1 MVDLERVPLVGPRAP
16 VLHDAPLGD
25 DADLLPRVNL
35 KEARRRGLEAEVEE
49 IRKRV
54 VLSLAA
60 EERLDGLKMR
70 RLSAVFR
77 QSSVVRDSRVRV
89 HAQKELGP
97 VVVARD

>member
-1 MVDLERVPLVGPRAP
+1 M
-16 VLHDAPLGD
+16 LHDAPLGD

-77 QSSVVRDSRVRV
+77 QSWQLNVGLVTV
-89 HAQKELGP
+89 HP
-97 VVVARD
+97 D

>member
-49 IRKRV
+49 IRERV

-60 EERLDGLKMR
+60 EERLDGLVATQCR
-70 RLSAVFR
+70 ASYGARWLTQRLGMSMEA
-77 QSSVVRDSRVRV
+77 
-89 HAQKELGP
+89 
-97 VVVARD
+97 